1 MGVKVIITVIS
12 VRLTW
17 KLEEDL
23 TIPAFPVW
31 HLVGPRQSS
40 VGFSGLATTP
50 VPVWKG
56 PKISWNLSKL
66 WNNWQYLAYLTLQL
80 MLYHHRHPQPFH
92 NVVIPLHRETS
103 AYKSEMKIYM
113 NWLFTERVTN
123 NSRFFEFLSFCKFY
137 VQSHFFGKFWTLMRN
152 SKNLEL
158 WVTRSVYNP

>member
-1 MGVKVIITVIS
+1 MGVEVIITVIS
-12 VRLTW
+12 VCLTW

-50 VPVWKG
+50 VPVWKR

-103 AYKSEMKIYM
+103 AYKSEMKIFM
-113 NWLFTERVTN
+113 SLLL
-123 NSRFFEFLSFCKFY
+123 FLSCY
-137 VQSHFFGKFWTLMRN
+137 SGHFWSAFLVLLLLAVKRSRRTTKSDRKCPEKG
-152 SKNLEL
+152 LEK
-158 WVTRSVYNP
+158 